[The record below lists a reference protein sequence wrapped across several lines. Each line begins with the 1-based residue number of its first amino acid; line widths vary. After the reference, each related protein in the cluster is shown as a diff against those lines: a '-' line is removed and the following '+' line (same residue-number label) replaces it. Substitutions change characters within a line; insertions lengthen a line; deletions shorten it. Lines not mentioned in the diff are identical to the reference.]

1 MNTDDLRGRSTAGD
15 ALTINGNIKK
25 KATTKNQSGF
35 GCWQTHLQQKSLWL
49 QCFNYSTLN

>member
-25 KATTKNQSGF
+25 KATTKNQSGLVV
-35 GCWQTHLQQKSLWL
+35 GKPHLQQKSLWV